1 MLALSACMQSALHH
15 INSTWPFTEQTL
27 FVDDHTWASPSLHEL
42 QQVKSRHSF
51 WQHYTATI
59 GIPENTKKAQ
69 YLIDGDRL
77 GAKLWRKLYGL
88 RLRLQPPRPHHL
100 PWHHLDLG
108 PHNRPMLHCEAEIQ
122 PRQHRK
128 RNYVPEPSQ
137 LQHLPAP
144 PPPHHVGGARKRV
157 STHKKPR
164 PSRPPQQTLQ
174 DLAGDNNYRLP
185 PTKNTNHSGSDRR
198 PRRDPALPIS
208 ATTSTRKPATKRQH
222 SHIDAEARDHRDLY
236 PKEASRLE
244 AKLATL
250 QCLTKNPTAPTHQS
264 HPPANLSYRVGGH
277 KHYTEASILVRL
289 TLRWNPGPRFCSLN
303 LWISFYK
310 GVILVMLAHHENRSG
325 IL

>member
-1 MLALSACMQSALHH
+1 MGCDYDSNHH
-15 INSTWPFTEQTL
+15 DHITFLGITL
-27 FVDDHTWASPSLHEL
+27 TSDHTTD
-42 QQVKSRHSF
+42 QC
-51 WQHYTATI
+51 YT
-59 GIPENTKKAQ
+59 
-69 YLIDGDRL
+69 
-77 GAKLWRKLYGL
+77 
-88 RLRLQPPRPHHL
+88 
-100 PWHHLDLG
+100 
-108 PHNRPMLHCEAEIQ
+108 EAEIQ

-128 RNYVPEPSQ
+128 RNYVPPSQ
-137 LQHLPAP
+137 QQHLPAP

-198 PRRDPALPIS
+198 PRRDHALPIS

-250 QCLTKNPTAPTHQS
+250 QCLTKNPTAPTQLAHQS
-264 HPPANLSYRVGGH
+264 PLHSNSNHTQSKL
-277 KHYTEASILVRL
+277 RL
-289 TLRWNPGPRFCSLN
+289 ATPHAIRHLLQTIPR
-303 LWISFYK
+303 
-310 GVILVMLAHHENRSG
+310 
-325 IL
+325 

>member
-144 PPPHHVGGARKRV
+144 PPPHHVGVPANVSAHIKSQGQAARHSKHYRTSQATTTTACHQRRTRTTAEATDAQGATPLCQSLPQHQPANQQPNA
-157 STHKKPR
+157 STAT
-164 PSRPPQQTLQ
+164 SM
-174 DLAGDNNYRLP
+174 
-185 PTKNTNHSGSDRR
+185 RR
-198 PRRDPALPIS
+198 PETIA
-208 ATTSTRKPATKRQH
+208 TSTQRKPAGLKQNLPPYNALQKIQQLPHTR
-222 SHIDAEARDHRDLY
+222 
-236 PKEASRLE
+236 
-244 AKLATL
+244 ATP
-250 QCLTKNPTAPTHQS
+250 QQ
-264 HPPANLSYRVGGH
+264 
-277 KHYTEASILVRL
+277 I
-289 TLRWNPGPRFCSLN
+289 
-303 LWISFYK
+303 
-310 GVILVMLAHHENRSG
+310 
-325 IL
+325 